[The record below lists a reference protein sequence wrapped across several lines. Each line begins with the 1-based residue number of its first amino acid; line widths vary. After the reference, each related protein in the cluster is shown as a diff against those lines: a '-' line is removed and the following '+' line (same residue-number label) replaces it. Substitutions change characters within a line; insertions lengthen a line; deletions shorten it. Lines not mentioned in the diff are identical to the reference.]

1 MENRNDRKSYYKGL
15 LTGVI
20 LCVLIIGVLALSG
33 CFLKDYAPSSTGQ
46 ITGTGNAVEASD
58 VSSSSGDVTDI
69 SGRYK
74 DCLLYTSRCV

>member
-33 CFLKDYAPSSTGQ
+33 CFFKIMRRHQQVRPQEQEMLW
-46 ITGTGNAVEASD
+46 
-58 VSSSSGDVTDI
+58 
-69 SGRYK
+69 RHRM
-74 DCLLYTSRCV
+74 CLHPVVM

>member
-33 CFLKDYAPSSTGQ
+33 CFLKDYAPSSTVRPQ
-46 ITGTGNAVEASD
+46 EQEMLW
-58 VSSSSGDVTDI
+58 
-69 SGRYK
+69 RHRM
-74 DCLLYTSRCV
+74 CLHPVVM

>member
-33 CFLKDYAPSSTGQ
+33 CFLKDYAPSSDR
-46 ITGTGNAVEASD
+46 SD
-58 VSSSSGDVTDI
+58 HRNRKCCGGI
-69 SGRYK
+69 G
-74 DCLLYTSRCV
+74 CVFIQW

>member
-46 ITGTGNAVEASD
+46 TTGTGNAVEA
-58 VSSSSGDVTDI
+58 
-69 SGRYK
+69 
-74 DCLLYTSRCV
+74 